1 MGQFP
6 QLLEALPP
14 RTDIGGVV
22 ESQRAAWLVDMEA
35 AHPVAFIRQQ
45 VRIRQVAQIV
55 RALSRFDDMREA
67 NDEPHQ
73 AWRVS
78 LQWAGV
84 MQYHADSAKGAFLQ
98 KAGQGPKPGVFF
110 ESQGGKITIENQ
122 NLPFRPGQDGVA
134 GLTILSLTGKQ
145 RVSRIHHKRPF
156 PQGIGPAETWIGW
169 MPGGVTGL
177 RLITAII
184 IRRFSR
190 RVRMPAMPIA
200 HIESLDH
207 EGRGVAHV
215 EGKAIFIEGALPG
228 ELVEYASH
236 RRKPSY
242 EKAHAIRVLRA
253 SSQRVAPPCPH
264 YGACGGCSMQHLGL
278 AGQTAAKQRVLEDAL
293 WHIARL
299 KPERIYAP
307 IAGTGW
313 GYRLRARLSVRHVA
327 SKGGALIGFR
337 ERHSSYVA
345 LMDSCAVLPPQVSAL
360 IPALKALVDGMS
372 QPDRMPQIEVAVG
385 GSRTVLVLR
394 HLEALSADDL
404 RRLRQFADTHGI
416 IWYLQ
421 AMGLDSV
428 ILFHPAD
435 ARMLSYELPD
445 FGLELLFHPTEFTQ
459 VNIGVNRMLVRR
471 AMALLKP
478 RAGERIADLFCGLG
492 NFTLPIA
499 RLGARVLGI
508 EGSPG
513 LVRRARANAAHNG
526 LAERCEFAVANLF
539 EATAESLA
547 ALGSFDKLLIDPPR
561 EGAVA
566 LVKALPAAAGAR
578 SIVYVSCSPATLAR
592 DAAVLVHEKGYRLCG
607 AGIANM
613 FPHTSHL
620 ESIALFEG

>member
-1 MGQFP
+1 
-6 QLLEALPP
+6 
-14 RTDIGGVV
+14 
-22 ESQRAAWLVDMEA
+22 
-35 AHPVAFIRQQ
+35 
-45 VRIRQVAQIV
+45 
-55 RALSRFDDMREA
+55 
-67 NDEPHQ
+67 
-73 AWRVS
+73 
-78 LQWAGV
+78 
-84 MQYHADSAKGAFLQ
+84 
-98 KAGQGPKPGVFF
+98 
-110 ESQGGKITIENQ
+110 
-122 NLPFRPGQDGVA
+122 
-134 GLTILSLTGKQ
+134 
-145 RVSRIHHKRPF
+145 
-156 PQGIGPAETWIGW
+156 
-169 MPGGVTGL
+169 MPL
-177 RLITAII
+177 
-184 IRRFSR
+184 
-190 RVRMPAMPIA
+190 A

-215 EGKAIFIEGALPG
+215 DGKAIFIEGALPG
-228 ELVEYASH
+228 ELVDYASY

-264 YGACGGCSMQHLGL
+264 YGTCGGCSMQHLGL

-299 KPERIYAP
+299 KPEQIYAP

-337 ERHSSYVA
+337 EKHSSYVA

-360 IPALKALVDGMS
+360 IPALKTLVEGMS
-372 QPDRMPQIEVAVG
+372 RPDRMPQIEVAVG

-404 RRLRQFADTHGI
+404 RRLREFADRHGI
-416 IWYLQ
+416 VWYLQ
-421 AMGLDSV
+421 ATGLDSV
-428 ILFHPAD
+428 IQFHPAEE
-435 ARMLSYELPD
+435 RMLSYELPD

-508 EGSPG
+508 EGSAG
-513 LVRRARANAAHNG
+513 LVKRARENAAHNG
-526 LAERCEFAVANLF
+526 LEERCDFAVANLF
-539 EATAESLA
+539 EATEESLA
-547 ALGSFDKLLIDPPR
+547 ALGAFDKLLIDPPR

-566 LVKALPAAAGAR
+566 LVKALPAEAGPR

-620 ESIALFEG
+620 ESIALFERAC